1 MYGSRYVPTPKIDV
15 HSLNHRLQ
23 SDENRGNL
31 LEAGFPQTVVTL
43 LESYSESIP
52 PKRRLTDPLQI
63 HPEDLKI
70 VKTAIGVI
78 LNISLGYGRSCTLA
92 AKYALTAL
100 SFPAEPVRTR
110 LLSLEV
116 AITILRIS
124 TAICPTGSWLHFRAS
139 PSDAEQGFKLEDW
152 EVRAGLSSWA
162 WRALN
167 GLKVVASD
175 GVSIRSTASAF
186 CSTSLQHPRCSARK
200 HCRSWLHA

>member
-1 MYGSRYVPTPKIDV
+1 MYGSRYVPSLRGHRSQDV
-15 HSLNHRLQ
+15 HSLNHHLR

-52 PKRRLTDPLQI
+52 PKRRLTDPLPI

-70 VKTAIGVI
+70 VKTAVGVI
-78 LNISLGYGRSCTLA
+78 LNVSLGYGRSLTLA
-92 AKYALTAL
+92 FANILTAF
-100 SFPAEPVRTR
+100 SFPTEPVRTR

-124 TAICPTGSWLHFRAS
+124 TAIYPTGSWLRFRSS
-139 PSDAEQGFKLEDW
+139 PSDAEQGFELEDW
-152 EVRAGLSSWA
+152 EMRAGLSSWA

-167 GLKVVASD
+167 GLKIDTND
-175 GVSIRSTASAF
+175 GVSARSATP
-186 CSTSLQHPRCSARK
+186 TLR
-200 HCRSWLHA
+200 

>member
-1 MYGSRYVPTPKIDV
+1 MEKRHRLLISVARYLRSCGSVQTCAWITVRSHPRSSFPSL

-52 PKRRLTDPLQI
+52 PKRRLTDPLPI

-70 VKTAIGVI
+70 VKTAVGVI
-78 LNISLGYGRSCTLA
+78 LNVSLGYGIHSALA
-92 AKYALTAL
+92 AGSVLTPL
-100 SFPAEPVRTR
+100 SFLTEPVRTR

-124 TAICPTGSWLHFRAS
+124 TAIYPTGSWLHFRTS
-139 PSDAEQGFKLEDW
+139 PSDAEQGFELEDW
-152 EVRAGLSSWA
+152 EARAGLSSWA

-167 GLKVVASD
+167 GLKVEANDGAS
-175 GVSIRSTASAF
+175 I
-186 CSTSLQHPRCSARK
+186 
-200 HCRSWLHA
+200 